1 MEDVV
6 DNMTQ
11 PEVTI
16 TTNTGKDVTFDGLFS
31 YYTAILNILFNGTKG
46 NVYFGENAKLDVSKL
61 NIQNADNVGTDG
73 RPLHVNLFVAK
84 DNNNNLKRPEL
95 IVDAAGNDL
104 SPGRTETL
112 CGGSGNDL
120 CTGEGTGRC
129 RGSEDQ
135 QCGPGSDSVHQGQK
149 DPPGT

>member
-73 RPLHVNLFVAK
+73 RPASCQSVCG
-84 DNNNNLKRPEL
+84 KR
-95 IVDAAGNDL
+95 
-104 SPGRTETL
+104 
-112 CGGSGNDL
+112 
-120 CTGEGTGRC
+120 
-129 RGSEDQ
+129 
-135 QCGPGSDSVHQGQK
+135 
-149 DPPGT
+149 